1 MIRQELRLSIMA
13 SSKLSGDQKLSL
25 TLLRFLHIQGQ
36 LLIME
41 DDEVA
46 VITADQVQIFDS
58 DRFLLAKEKHLIEWD
73 VSAAEKGGYAHF
85 MLIEMENFFTFR

>member
-1 MIRQELRLSIMA
+1 
-13 SSKLSGDQKLSL
+13 
-25 TLLRFLHIQGQ
+25 
-36 LLIME
+36 ME

-46 VITADQVQIFDS
+46 VITADHVQIFDR

>member
-1 MIRQELRLSIMA
+1 M
-13 SSKLSGDQKLSL
+13 
-25 TLLRFLHIQGQ
+25 
-36 LLIME
+36 
-41 DDEVA
+41 A
-46 VITADQVQIFDS
+46 VITADQVQIFDR

>member
-1 MIRQELRLSIMA
+1 
-13 SSKLSGDQKLSL
+13 
-25 TLLRFLHIQGQ
+25 
-36 LLIME
+36 ME

-46 VITADQVQIFDS
+46 VITADQVQIFDR